1 MEIFK
6 KIHKLSIATRNNMMY
21 KTKSMLYLFQT
32 YSYSTI
38 VKRTLNFYVISVY
51 TLSIKTKSAFVLTL
65 KMPIMLNLV
74 MHGNLPSTTWT
85 V

>member
-1 MEIFK
+1 MENFK
-6 KIHKLSIATRNNMMY
+6 KIHKISITTRNNMMY
-21 KTKSMLYLFQT
+21 KTKSMLYLCQT

-51 TLSIKTKSAFVLTL
+51 TLSIKTKSALVLTV